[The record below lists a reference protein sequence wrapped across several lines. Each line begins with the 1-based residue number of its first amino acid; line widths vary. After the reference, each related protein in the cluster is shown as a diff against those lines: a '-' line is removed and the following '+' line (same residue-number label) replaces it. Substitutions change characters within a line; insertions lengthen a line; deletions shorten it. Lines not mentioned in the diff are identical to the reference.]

1 MAAARE
7 AMIVPGLADHL
18 TVLAKDG
25 MAEGYELDRLKILR
39 AALLALYAPRL
50 VDHLASGIPGDQYN
64 CLGQPREH
72 FACHFL
78 RPPSCFGSFVRTI
91 RSLLLPIPFVIWR
104 VGPLRL
110 IPMVKI
116 AHPG

>member
-25 MAEGYELDRLKILR
+25 MVEGYELDRLKILR
-39 AALLALYAPRL
+39 AALLALYASRL

-64 CLGQPREH
+64 CPGQPREH

-78 RPPSCFGSFVRTI
+78 RPPSCFGS
-91 RSLLLPIPFVIWR
+91 S
-104 VGPLRL
+104 
-110 IPMVKI
+110 
-116 AHPG
+116 A